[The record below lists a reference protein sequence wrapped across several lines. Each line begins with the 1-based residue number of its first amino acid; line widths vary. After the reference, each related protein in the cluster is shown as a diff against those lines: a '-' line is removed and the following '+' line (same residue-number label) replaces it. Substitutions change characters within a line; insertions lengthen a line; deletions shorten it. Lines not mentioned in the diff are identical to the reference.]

1 MFNDYNSWIIPI
13 YYKNNRVSK
22 CNFDYIIFNYYCHI
36 CKTHIRKKYKFYE
49 NIQQAEFYK
58 CESCDNENFLHLDNY
73 KNKSIQ
79 ANYQFI
85 FINGENDYQGVC
97 ILDIPFLKTEKILNK
112 QVIINKISLNK
123 KTLKIEIK
131 ANYFQEYQNILKL
144 KHLLSENILKNSN
157 LQKILS
163 KYHFFKNN
171 KLQITINFLKN
182 KHLKDIELCF
192 TTNDF
197 NKRTIKEYIEYIANF
212 RKSKSLLKALYQ
224 GFMKDIDKNTYNYK
238 SDFIIIR
245 SFNDINFI
253 TDIIKNRNFY
263 KHILN
268 NEYISI
274 KDFIDFIIW
283 LQKIYTQK
291 QVASLFLK
299 KNMDSLFPDLFRMG
313 IDLYKN
319 QRDYLIENFHK
330 VSCNIKSIHD
340 ELVRLYNL
348 NRNLYKPYFYKN
360 FSYSDEDYKFEIE
373 INDLKVRLPNNVK
386 ELSTWACLLKN
397 CMASYSFDIEE
408 NKSRI
413 YGIFRDDEILY
424 ALEKRGNLIV
434 QFLAKYNKPIP
445 FEDKIPVLDEFKN
458 IIKES

>member
-1 MFNDYNSWIIPI
+1 
-13 YYKNNRVSK
+13 
-22 CNFDYIIFNYYCHI
+22 
-36 CKTHIRKKYKFYE
+36 
-49 NIQQAEFYK
+49 
-58 CESCDNENFLHLDNY
+58 
-73 KNKSIQ
+73 
-79 ANYQFI
+79 
-85 FINGENDYQGVC
+85 
-97 ILDIPFLKTEKILNK
+97 
-112 QVIINKISLNK
+112 
-123 KTLKIEIK
+123 
-131 ANYFQEYQNILKL
+131 
-144 KHLLSENILKNSN
+144 
-157 LQKILS
+157 
-163 KYHFFKNN
+163 
-171 KLQITINFLKN
+171 
-182 KHLKDIELCF
+182 
-192 TTNDF
+192 
-197 NKRTIKEYIEYIANF
+197 
-212 RKSKSLLKALYQ
+212 
-224 GFMKDIDKNTYNYK
+224 
-238 SDFIIIR
+238 
-245 SFNDINFI
+245 
-253 TDIIKNRNFY
+253 
-263 KHILN
+263 
-268 NEYISI
+268 
-274 KDFIDFIIW
+274 
-283 LQKIYTQK
+283 
-291 QVASLFLK
+291 
-299 KNMDSLFPDLFRMG
+299 MDSLFPDLFRMG

>member
-1 MFNDYNSWIIPI
+1 L
-13 YYKNNRVSK
+13 KN
-22 CNFDYIIFNYYCHI
+22 
-36 CKTHIRKKYKFYE
+36 
-49 NIQQAEFYK
+49 
-58 CESCDNENFLHLDNY
+58 
-73 KNKSIQ
+73 
-79 ANYQFI
+79 
-85 FINGENDYQGVC
+85 
-97 ILDIPFLKTEKILNK
+97 
-112 QVIINKISLNK
+112 
-123 KTLKIEIK
+123 
-131 ANYFQEYQNILKL
+131 
-144 KHLLSENILKNSN
+144 LLSENILKNSN
-157 LQKILS
+157 LENILS

-182 KHLKDIELCF
+182 THLKDIELCF

-197 NKRTIKEYIEYIANF
+197 NKKTIKKYIEYIANF
-212 RKSKSLLKALYQ
+212 QKSKSLLKALYQ

-238 SDFIIIR
+238 SDFIIVR

-253 TDIIKNRNFY
+253 TNIIKNRNSY

-299 KNMDSLFPDLFRMG
+299 KNMNSLFSDLFRMG

-348 NRNLYKPYFYKN
+348 NRNLYKPYFYKD
-360 FSYSDEDYKFEIE
+360 FSYTDEDYKFEME
-373 INDLKVRLPNNVK
+373 INDLKVRLPNNAK

-397 CMASYSFDIEE
+397 CMASYSLDIEE

-434 QFLAKYNKPIP
+434 QFLAKYNKAVP
-445 FEDKIPVLDEFKN
+445 FEDKIAVLEEFKN